1 MIRPSA
7 SLSFHPSVLPRLRAS
22 RRRPMKNFLL
32 RFLLPPVYATL
43 VLLLFNAANADSF
56 RDILGFV
63 GIVLIFAFVFAGLPA
78 LAFALIMGRLQRRGF
93 RHGGVRLLTAMLLG
107 LGAGLLIGL
116 MLNSGELL
124 PMFVALGFATGPLVE
139 LTVVFLERRRRN
151 PQPRT

>member
-1 MIRPSA
+1 
-7 SLSFHPSVLPRLRAS
+7 
-22 RRRPMKNFLL
+22 MKNFLL

-43 VLLLFNAANADSF
+43 VLVLFNAAKADAF
-56 RDILGFV
+56 RDILGFA

-107 LGAGLLIGL
+107 LGAGLVIGL

-124 PMFVALGFATGPLVE
+124 PMFLVLGFATGPLVE